1 MAPASPPQSILL
13 LLLGLVLLLAPPP
26 AAGQGGLGRE
36 FFEWVLPHATEYSE
50 EKEGRPPV
58 FRGYT
63 VDEAGNRTLVG
74 YAFFTSDVPPEELG
88 YNGPIEV
95 LVGMDLSGTLTG
107 VVVTHYN
114 ESLQETRGDFLFRRG
129 FQEQFAGKSIRDAF
143 RVRRDV
149 DGISGATITVS
160 AMSIGIRNAARRVA
174 SVYLTPRT
182 TPGSPLTPAAM
193 AAMGWQELVAG
204 GLVAQVQVTS
214 RGLAAMEVSLVP
226 VPASAVGEAL
236 LGDSVFHA
244 ARERLGGGED
254 PRDLYLVGVDGGF
267 SELFRPQ
274 VLSLVQGDDTTRVV
288 SGDAAMMGAPR
299 RGGVAGQLRQV
310 GLVRVGGPF
319 DPSRPFTMVFDLRP
333 GLDLVQAEHG
343 GWGSLLAR
351 RAVAA
356 APEAQGGGELPP
368 AGGAVEGGTAQGS
381 GVRDGVPGGAARP
394 GTPSAP
400 GDSGGVEGASGA
412 EEPGTPV
419 ADGSPVAEA
428 TPDERE
434 VAPATIEEA
443 RSPPDTPPGAG
454 GSSDG
459 PLAGSGEDDTAGGE
473 AESFGDALPGAA
485 GTEGAG
491 AIDPAWMDYDEM
503 EEETALAR
511 TLAGTSWL
519 RFGLMAALLGLT
531 VVAFVTKGP
540 GLRAVTLVA
549 TVVLLGFSGGFLSVS
564 HITSAIKVG
573 PGVFLNDLPLLLL
586 VLFTVVTTLLWGR
599 VFCGFLCPFGALQDA
614 LEKVVPRRFRREL
627 PTWLHR
633 RALKGK
639 YGILALI
646 LIPAAA
652 GSQVS
657 IFQYFEPFGTVF
669 FFSTSL
675 LLWSI
680 AGAIL
685 LASAVVPRFYCRY
698 ACPLG
703 AALAL
708 GSSLAPFRMPRVE
721 QCSVC
726 RVCENACPTG
736 AIEKERIDF
745 KECVR
750 CNVCEQKLLERAG
763 VCRHEMGQ
771 VRERLI
777 QIRTA
782 APAGGD

>member
-1 MAPASPPQSILL
+1 MAPASPPRSVLL
-13 LLLGLVLLLAPPP
+13 LLLGLLLLLAPRP

-36 FFEWVLPHATEYSE
+36 FFEWVLPHATEYSQ
-50 EKEGRPPV
+50 EKEGSPPV

-95 LVGMDLSGTLTG
+95 LVGMDLSGVLTG

-114 ESLQETRGDFLFRRG
+114 ESLQQSRGDFLFRRG

-182 TPGSPLTPAAM
+182 ASTDRIAPLEM
-193 AAMGWQELVAG
+193 AGMSWQELVAA

-214 RGLAAMEVSLVP
+214 RRLAAMEVSLLP
-226 VPASAVGEAL
+226 LPAPSVGTAL
-236 LGDSVFHA
+236 LGDSVFTA
-244 ARERLGGGED
+244 ARERLGGD
-254 PRDLYLVGVDGGF
+254 TDARDLYLVGVDGAF

-274 VLSLVQGDDTTRVV
+274 VISLVQGDDTTQVA
-288 SGDAAMMGAPR
+288 SADAAMMGAPR
-299 RGGVAGQLRQV
+299 RGALEGQLRQV

-319 DPSRPFTMVFDLRP
+319 DPDRPFTIVFDLRP

-343 GWGSLLAR
+343 GWGRLGPGVV
-351 RAVAA
+351 VAA
-356 APEAQGGGELPP
+356 APEPESGTAPTPEEAPRTPEAGEGDQSPHWDSGTVAAAPSPGEGATVGAPAAVAVGTDPSPASTLSAPTVGASAREGGRAVSSPGADPAEGPSLTELPSTG
-368 AGGAVEGGTAQGS
+368 AGNA
-381 GVRDGVPGGAARP
+381 
-394 GTPSAP
+394 
-400 GDSGGVEGASGA
+400 
-412 EEPGTPV
+412 
-419 ADGSPVAEA
+419 
-428 TPDERE
+428 
-434 VAPATIEEA
+434 
-443 RSPPDTPPGAG
+443 PDTPPGAG
-454 GSSDG
+454 GSTDG
-459 PLAGSGEDDTAGGE
+459 PVAGEGTGE
-473 AESFGDALPGAA
+473 
-485 GTEGAG
+485 
-491 AIDPAWMDYDEM
+491 IDPAWMDY
-503 EEETALAR
+503 EEAEAETALAR

-519 RFGLMAALLGLT
+519 RFGLMAALLALT
-531 VVAFVTKGP
+531 VVAFVTKRP
-540 GLRAVTLVA
+540 GLRVATLVS
-549 TVVLLGFSGGFLSVS
+549 TVVVLGFSGGFLSVS

-586 VLFTVVTTLLWGR
+586 VVFTVGTTLLWGR

-646 LIPAAA
+646 LIPAVA
-652 GSQVS
+652 GSQLS

-680 AGAIL
+680 AAVIL
-685 LASAVVPRFYCRY
+685 VASALIPRFYCRY

-703 AALAL
+703 AALAV

-736 AIEKERIDF
+736 AIDKEHIDF

-750 CNVCEQKLLERAG
+750 CNVCERKLLDRAG
-763 VCRHEMGQ
+763 VCRHEMGH
-771 VRERLI
+771 VRERLV

>member
-1 MAPASPPQSILL
+1 MAPTFRPRPVPL
-13 LLLGLVLLLAPPP
+13 LLLGLLLLVAPRP
-26 AAGQGGLGRE
+26 AAAQGGLGRE
-36 FFEWVLPHATEYSE
+36 FFEWVLPHATEYSQ
-50 EKEGRPPV
+50 EKEGTPPV

-63 VDEAGNRTLVG
+63 VDEAGNRILVG

-114 ESLQETRGDFLFRRG
+114 ESLQQSRGDFLFRRG

-174 SVYLTPRT
+174 SAYLTPQRAS
-182 TPGSPLTPAAM
+182 GSPLTPSAM
-193 AAMGWQELVAG
+193 AAMSWQELVSG

-214 RGLAAMEVSLVP
+214 RRLAAMEVSLLP
-226 VPASAVGEAL
+226 VPAPAVGVAL
-236 LGDSVFHA
+236 LGDSVFSA
-244 ARERLGGGED
+244 ARERLGGDGD
-254 PRDLYLVGVDGGF
+254 PRDLYLLGVDGAF

-274 VLSLVQGDDTTRVV
+274 VLSLVQGDDTTRVA
-288 SGDAAMMGAPR
+288 SADAAMMGAPR
-299 RGGVAGQLRQV
+299 RGGLEGQLRQV

-319 DPSRPFTMVFDLRP
+319 DPDRPFTMVFDLRP
-333 GLDLVQAEHG
+333 GLDLVQADHG
-343 GWGSLLAR
+343 GWGNLAAT
-351 RAVAA
+351 AVAA
-356 APEAQGGGELPP
+356 AAPESGGG
-368 AGGAVEGGTAQGS
+368 AGPDESAGVAEIVPGAADTEA
-381 GVRDGVPGGAARP
+381 VPGGA
-394 GTPSAP
+394 PSVS
-400 GDSGGVEGASGA
+400 GDSSAQAPPAGLD
-412 EEPGTPV
+412 EPDP
-419 ADGSPVAEA
+419 P
-428 TPDERE
+428 
-434 VAPATIEEA
+434 PATEA
-443 RSPPDTPPGAG
+443 GGTADSLANGAGPDAPPGAG
-454 GSSDG
+454 SASDG
-459 PLAGSGEDDTAGGE
+459 PVAGADAGDDL
-473 AESFGDALPGAA
+473 DADGADGATQA
-485 GTEGAG
+485 GTE
-491 AIDPAWMDYDEM
+491 IDPAWMDSGEV

-519 RFGLMAALLGLT
+519 RFGLMAALLALT
-531 VVAFVTKGP
+531 TLAFVSKRP
-540 GLRAVTLVA
+540 GLRAVTLVS
-549 TVVLLGFSGGFLSVS
+549 TVVVLGFSGGFLSVS

-586 VLFTVVTTLLWGR
+586 VVFTVGTTLLWGR

-627 PTWLHR
+627 PPWLHR

-652 GSQVS
+652 GSQIS

-680 AGAIL
+680 AAVIL
-685 LASAVVPRFYCRY
+685 VASAVVPRFYCRY

-763 VCRHEMGQ
+763 VCRHEMGH
-771 VRERLI
+771 VRERLV

>member
-1 MAPASPPQSILL
+1 ML
-13 LLLGLVLLLAPPP
+13 LLLGLLVLLLAPSP

-50 EKEGRPPV
+50 EKEGSPPV

-114 ESLQETRGDFLFRRG
+114 ESLQQTRGDFLFRRG

-174 SVYLTPRT
+174 SVYLTPRS
-182 TPGSPLTPAAM
+182 PSGSPPNPSAM
-193 AAMGWQELVAG
+193 AAMEWQELVAA

-214 RGLAAMEVSLVP
+214 RRLAAMEVSLVP
-226 VPASAVGEAL
+226 IPAPPVGASL
-236 LGDSVFHA
+236 LGDSVFNA
-244 ARERLGGGED
+244 ARERLGGDTD
-254 PRDLYLVGVDGGF
+254 PRNLYLVGVDGAF

-274 VLSLVQGDDTTRVV
+274 AISLVQGEDTTRVV

-299 RGGVAGQLRQV
+299 RGALAGQLRQV
-310 GLVRVGGPF
+310 GLLRVGGPF

-351 RAVAA
+351 PTVAVA
-356 APEAQGGGELPP
+356 PEPEEGVEPPP
-368 AGGAVEGGTAQGS
+368 AGGVGAAEGPGE
-381 GVRDGVPGGAARP
+381 VRVGGPGGADRP
-394 GTPSAP
+394 DTPSP
-400 GDSGGVEGASGA
+400 VGDSGSAESVSGT
-412 EEPGTPV
+412 EEPATPV

-428 TPDERE
+428 TPDEGA
-434 VAPATIEEA
+434 VAPAPVDEA
-443 RSPPDTPPGAG
+443 RNPPEAPPGAG

-459 PLAGSGEDDTAGGE
+459 FLAGSGEDGASGVE
-473 AESFGDALPGAA
+473 AEGFGGAA
-485 GTEGAG
+485 GDAAGLDAPG
-491 AIDPAWMDYDEM
+491 AIDPAWMDYEEV

-531 VVAFVTKGP
+531 VAAFVNKGP
-540 GLRAVTLVA
+540 GLRAATLVA

-586 VLFTVVTTLLWGR
+586 VVFTVVTTLLWGR

-680 AGAIL
+680 AGVVL

>member
-1 MAPASPPQSILL
+1 MAPASPTRSILL
-13 LLLGLVLLLAPPP
+13 LLLGIFLLLAPSP
-26 AAGQGGLGRE
+26 ATAQGGLGRE

-50 EKEGRPPV
+50 EKEGSPPV

-63 VDEAGNRTLVG
+63 VDGAGNRTLVG

-114 ESLQETRGDFLFRRG
+114 ESLQQTRGDFLFRRG

-174 SVYLTPRT
+174 SVYLTPSA
-182 TPGSPLTPAAM
+182 TPGSPLTPSAM
-193 AAMGWQELVAG
+193 AVMGWQELVAG
-204 GLVAQVQVTS
+204 RLVAQVQVTS

-226 VPASAVGEAL
+226 VPAPAVGEAL

-244 ARERLGGGED
+244 AREQLGGGDD
-254 PRDLYLVGVDGGF
+254 PRDLYLLGVDGAF

-274 VLSLVQGDDTTRVV
+274 VISLVQGDDTTRVA

-299 RGGVAGQLRQV
+299 RGGLAGQLRQV

-333 GLDLVQAEHG
+333 GLDLVQAEHV
-343 GWGSLLAR
+343 GWGNLLAPA
-351 RAVAA
+351 AVAA
-356 APEAQGGGELPP
+356 LPEPQGSPEPP
-368 AGGAVEGGTAQGS
+368 TAGGAPGGGTAQGP
-381 GVRDGVPGGAARP
+381 GEVRGGAPAAAALP
-394 GTPSAP
+394 EAPSPP
-400 GDSGGVEGASGA
+400 GDSAGVAAVVEAEQPAGAPPA
-412 EEPGTPV
+412 
-419 ADGSPVAEA
+419 GSASREA
-428 TPDERE
+428 TPDDGE
-434 VAPATIEEA
+434 VAPAILAEPGI
-443 RSPPDTPPGAG
+443 PPDAP
-454 GSSDG
+454 
-459 PLAGSGEDDTAGGE
+459 
-473 AESFGDALPGAA
+473 
-485 GTEGAG
+485 G
-491 AIDPAWMDYDEM
+491 AIDPAWMDYDEV

-519 RFGLMAALLGLT
+519 RFGLMAALLALT

-586 VLFTVVTTLLWGR
+586 VVFTVLTTLLWGR

-669 FFSTSL
+669 FLSTSL

-736 AIEKERIDF
+736 AIEQERIDF